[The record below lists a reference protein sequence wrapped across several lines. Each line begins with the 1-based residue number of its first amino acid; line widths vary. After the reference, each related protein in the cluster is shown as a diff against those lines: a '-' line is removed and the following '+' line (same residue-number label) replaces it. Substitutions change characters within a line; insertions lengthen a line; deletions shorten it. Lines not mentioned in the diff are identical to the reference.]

1 MNPAP
6 AGMGMVCVEAPQP
19 ALLGAGLMTTGG
31 AATAGREIDAAFARV
46 PCYWTL
52 PVPPTYEE

>member
-31 AATAGREIDAAFARV
+31 AWRLITETDEAA
-46 PCYWTL
+46 
-52 PVPPTYEE
+52 